1 MSEKPCSPGGA
12 GWCQLLA
19 EAPAE
24 AVPALEA
31 LLEAAGALSVTVQDA
46 GDQPLLEPPPGA
58 TPLWHRVR
66 LAALFPAGSPLA
78 DLAQRLET
86 AGARAVRT
94 EPLGER
100 DWVRAWLDDFRP
112 MSFGRRL
119 WVVPSGHQPPD
130 PGAVNLRL
138 DPGLAFGTGT
148 HPTTAM
154 CLRWLDAGLPAG
166 ATVLDYGCG
175 SGILAVAAARLGAA
189 RVTAVDIDPQAL
201 AATRANAAAN
211 GVGDRV
217 RVLAPEA
224 LAPEPVEVV
233 LANILAGPLV
243 ELAPVLAAHLAPGGH
258 LVLSGLLAAQAPAVA
273 AAYAPW
279 LALAEW
285 AREAEWVCLAGR
297 RARQGDIDRMAP
309 APPS

>member
-1 MSEKPCSPGGA
+1 MPSDSSRTR
-12 GWCQLLA
+12 WYQLLA

-46 GDQPLLEPPPGA
+46 GDQPLLEPLPGT
-58 TPLWHRVR
+58 TPLWHQVR
-66 LAALFPAGSPLA
+66 LAALFPAGAPLA
-78 DLAQRLET
+78 DLMQRLEA
-86 AGARAVRT
+86 AGARAVHT

-119 WVVPSGHQPPD
+119 WVVPSGHEPPD
-130 PGAVNLRL
+130 PAAVNLHL

-154 CLRWLDAGLPAG
+154 CLRWLDAHLPAG
-166 ATVLDYGCG
+166 AAVLDYGCG

-201 AATRANAAAN
+201 TATRANAAAN
-211 GVGDRV
+211 GVADHV

-224 LAPEPVEVV
+224 LVPEPVEVV
-233 LANILAGPLV
+233 LANILAGPLA
-243 ELAPVLAAHLAPGGH
+243 ELAPELAAHLAPGGH
-258 LVLSGLLAAQAPAVA
+258 LVLSGILAEQAPAVA

-279 LALAEW
+279 LALQEW
-285 AREAEWVCLAGR
+285 AREKEWVCLAGR
-297 RARQGDIDRMAP
+297 RAERGDTDRMEP
-309 APPS
+309 APPP